1 MIRPITSLPQDPF
14 PSICDITHLWYR
26 MVATNNGWHYFDF
39 VEVLCKMVSS
49 TVVPLKIKLQYS
61 GTYLLYSPPTA
72 VFVAPVGQQPAH
84 PPLVPTASLMGS
96 AQATLQSQQDCQRS
110 STATPAQLSVVA
122 ATHAYTRGIG
132 VAQTLAQSPPLLP
145 ATPATPPF
153 SPQAPSS
160 AAITQAQATD
170 YDSDDSDVKAMVKSA
185 SSTQC

>member
-61 GTYLLYSPPTA
+61 GTYLLYSPPIA
-72 VFVAPVGQQPAH
+72 IFVAPVGQQPAH

-110 STATPAQLSVVA
+110 STAATPAQSSVVA

-132 VAQTLAQSPPLLP
+132 RSLRRYRQQLQQLHLFHRRHLRQQQLHKRKRRTMTLM
-145 ATPATPPF
+145 TRT
-153 SPQAPSS
+153 
-160 AAITQAQATD
+160 
-170 YDSDDSDVKAMVKSA
+170 
-185 SSTQC
+185 